1 MNEKMVKTIKKIKSL
16 CNSMSWIEKVGKERV
31 VPFNSISNFAP
42 TPVWNFSP
50 VLILPYK
57 LHQLFVNLPGYS
69 SRMVTL
75 LNPFLNVTNCKK
87 VSTKEICR
95 HSKLRVFLPHLLLE
109 FSLEQRKWAG
119 VSHLKI
125 FLLRIVVTW
134 VSSSCVN
141 SAIVYS
147 VFLFVVTAELHHMV
161 HPLLGNLHD

>member
-1 MNEKMVKTIKKIKSL
+1 MFLDLILGWDVVTRCITMNEKMVKTIKKIKSL

-95 HSKLRVFLPHLLLE
+95 HSKLRGFFAPFTIGVFIRAKE
-109 FSLEQRKWAG
+109 MSWC
-119 VSHLKI
+119 I
-125 FLLRIVVTW
+125 
-134 VSSSCVN
+134 SSKDFPFKDSCN
-141 SAIVYS
+141 MS
-147 VFLFVVTAELHHMV
+147 
-161 HPLLGNLHD
+161 

>member
-1 MNEKMVKTIKKIKSL
+1 MLRSFTRSAPFLFEFSSCTFLDLILGWDVVTRCITMNEKMVKTIKKIKSL
-16 CNSMSWIEKVGKERV
+16 CNSMSWIGKVGKERV

-69 SRMVTL
+69 NRMVTL

-95 HSKLRVFLPHLLLE
+95 HSKLRVFCP
-109 FSLEQRKWAG
+109 
-119 VSHLKI
+119 I
-125 FLLRIVVTW
+125 
-134 VSSSCVN
+134 
-141 SAIVYS
+141 Y
-147 VFLFVVTAELHHMV
+147 
-161 HPLLGNLHD
+161 NLSFH

>member
-1 MNEKMVKTIKKIKSL
+1 MKLKSSIKSVLCYAVLSKCSFLELNFLQVFLDLILGWDVVTRCITMNEKMVKTIKKIKSL

-95 HSKLRVFLPHLLLE
+95 HSKLRGFFCPIYYWSFH
-109 FSLEQRKWAG
+109 
-119 VSHLKI
+119 
-125 FLLRIVVTW
+125 
-134 VSSSCVN
+134 
-141 SAIVYS
+141 
-147 VFLFVVTAELHHMV
+147 
-161 HPLLGNLHD
+161 

>member
-1 MNEKMVKTIKKIKSL
+1 MFLDLILGWGVVTRCITMNEKMVKTIKKIKSL

-69 SRMVTL
+69 KRMVTL

-87 VSTKEICR
+87 KSPPKKSAAIQNWGFFAPFTIWVFIRAKEMSWCIS
-95 HSKLRVFLPHLLLE
+95 SKDFP
-109 FSLEQRKWAG
+109 FKD
-119 VSHLKI
+119 
-125 FLLRIVVTW
+125 
-134 VSSSCVN
+134 SCN
-141 SAIVYS
+141 KS
-147 VFLFVVTAELHHMV
+147 
-161 HPLLGNLHD
+161 